1 MDISFNELRNKEV
14 VNLSD
19 GSRMGHLVDIVFNHE
34 TSQVVG
40 VVVPGEKRLFKKADD
55 IFIPLEKVR
64 RIGED
69 VILVRLEI
77 IENNL
82 IQYKSKRNMKKQ
94 VRYVDSTKIINKNG
108 FIFFDKRD
116 SDGLGYCEYCHYT

>member
-19 GSRMGHLVDIVFNHE
+19 GSRMGHLNDIVFNHE
-34 TSQVVG
+34 TSRVVG
-40 VVVPGEKRLFKKADD
+40 VVVPGEKKLFKKTDD

-69 VILVRLEI
+69 VILVRVDVL
-77 IENNL
+77 ENNL
-82 IQYKSKRNMKKQ
+82 MQYKTKRNVQKQ
-94 VRYVDSTKIINKNG
+94 MQYVDSSKVIGRNGSFIRYRKLDNK
-108 FIFFDKRD
+108 K
-116 SDGLGYCEYCHYT
+116 YK